1 MKMFIVDDEEVSL
14 FITKRRL
21 DLDGVA
27 ADKDIHTFLTATEAL
42 QALSTSK
49 EDELPAVV
57 LLDLSM
63 PIMDGW
69 QFLEALAPG
78 MQNIRERCRIYILT
92 SSLAASDEEKA
103 RENSMLAGF
112 IHKPINNQSLGMLKS
127 IGRDMAD
134 RAANNTI

>member
-1 MKMFIVDDEEVSL
+1 MFIVDDEEVSL

-21 DLDGVA
+21 VLDGVA

-42 QALSTSK
+42 QALSASK

-69 QFLEALAPG
+69 QFLDALAPS

-134 RAANNTI
+134 KAANSGF